1 VKASAVYRSNIVA
14 FEEFNA
20 LWLMLR
26 CASIPVT
33 KPANRMFMSV
43 VSPSKPPRY
52 AKLALGFAPALVS
65 PPPGEY
71 IAVDVDGGRVRPSY
85 KVNSSAT

>member
-1 VKASAVYRSNIVA
+1 VEASAVYRRHIVA

-33 KPANRMFMSV
+33 KPAGHMSMC
-43 VSPSKPPRY
+43 
-52 AKLALGFAPALVS
+52 LVS
-65 PPPGEY
+65 LE
-71 IAVDVDGGRVRPSY
+71 
-85 KVNSSAT
+85 

>member
-1 VKASAVYRSNIVA
+1 MMKQLIGEGCNLCEGSSVKASAVYRSNIVA

-43 VSPSKPPRY
+43 VSS
-52 AKLALGFAPALVS
+52 
-65 PPPGEY
+65 E
-71 IAVDVDGGRVRPSY
+71 
-85 KVNSSAT
+85 